1 MCYNNNVRK
10 ARRKVKEEHKMKKA
24 KVITAIKYKAGD
36 FGPYVKE
43 FETQGEALSWLAVNQ
58 VQILSIDFVG

>member
-1 MCYNNNVRK
+1 
-10 ARRKVKEEHKMKKA
+10 MKKA
-24 KVITAIKYKAGD
+24 KVITAIKYKVGD

-58 VQILSIDFVG
+58 VQILSIDFV